1 MTLALD
7 IQNLHKSYEG
17 FQAVKNLNLQIN
29 KGEIF
34 GLLGPNGAGKSS
46 TIHLIS
52 GLVRLQSGSI
62 KVFGKDVE
70 NDFVETRRRVGLMH
84 QEIMIDNFLPIGK
97 LIDLHPG
104 YYGVELDKDWRNLLV
119 DRLALG
125 PHLHKKMMGLS
136 GGMKRRLMVA
146 KALIHKPELLILDE
160 PTAGVDVELRV
171 ALWNFVRE
179 INREGTTV
187 LLTTHYIEEA
197 EELCGRI
204 GIMNHGELI
213 ALDETKNLIGQ
224 INQRHLHLEFERA
237 VKAEEVGALELGLKS
252 AGAHISQ
259 KSDKEVE
266 ILLERDDSVNDLLQ
280 GLSKLGNPIVDFDL
294 KKGDLEDAFISLT
307 SSKSDA
313 SSESTG
319 GHP

>member
-1 MTLALD
+1 MEAALD
-7 IQNLHKSYEG
+7 IQNLQKSYDG

-52 GLVRLQSGSI
+52 GLVRLQQGSI

-70 NDFVETRRRVGLMH
+70 KDFVETRRRVGLMH
-84 QEIMIDNFLPIGK
+84 QEIMIDNFLPIGRM
-97 LIDLHPG
+97 IDLHPG
-104 YYGVELDKDWRNLLV
+104 YYGVALDKDWRDLLI
-119 DRLALG
+119 DRLALK

-146 KALIHKPELLILDE
+146 KALIHKPQLLILDE
-160 PTAGVDVELRV
+160 PTAGVDVELRM
-171 ALWNFVRE
+171 ALWEFVRE
-179 INREGTTV
+179 INKEGTTV

-224 INQRHLHLEFERA
+224 INQRHLYLEFENE
-237 VKAEEVGALELGLKS
+237 VKAQDVAALELGLHDQG
-252 AGAHISQ
+252 AGITQ
-259 KSDKEVE
+259 KSKHE
-266 ILLERDDSVNDLLQ
+266 IEIVLEQEDSVNDLLR
-280 GLSKLGNPIVDFDL
+280 GLGKLNNAIVDFDL
-294 KKGDLEDAFISLT
+294 KKGDLEDAFIKLT
-307 SSKSDA
+307 S
-313 SSESTG
+313 G
-319 GHP
+319 GVDNEL